1 MNDLS
6 TIQPAQFPQEVTAVR
21 ALFREYA
28 AGLGF
33 DLCFQGFDEE
43 LATLP
48 GKYAAPAGGLFIA
61 LKRAEPVGCVAFR
74 PLGDLDCE
82 MKRLFVRPAARGEQ
96 LGRRLAEHVC
106 EAAREAG
113 YRRICLDTIE
123 TMREARALYHSLGFH
138 EIEPYVFNPIAGARY
153 MARKL
158 ARPVSTSATIQG

>member
-123 TMREARALYHSLGFH
+123 TMHEARALYQSLGFQ